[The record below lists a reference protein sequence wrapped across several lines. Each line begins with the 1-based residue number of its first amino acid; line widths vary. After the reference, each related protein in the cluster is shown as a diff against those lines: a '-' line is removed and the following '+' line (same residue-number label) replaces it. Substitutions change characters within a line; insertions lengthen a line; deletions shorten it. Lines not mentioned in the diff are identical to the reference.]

1 MCYSC
6 ILCLFCVFCSV
17 VNTAVLQVYL
27 VVGGWR
33 SGGWTDS
40 TETLVEGGA
49 AWTLHTG
56 SLPVSAGSLPGGFGD
71 GGVLN
76 YYGVLYY
83 FGGEESKDGG
93 GYRDRQRPRLQR
105 SEIS

>member
-1 MCYSC
+1 MSS
-6 ILCLFCVFCSV
+6 LLSVFFFV
-17 VNTAVLQVYL
+17 FNTAVLQVYL
-27 VVGGWR
+27 VVGGWTDV
-33 SGGWTDS
+33 GTEGWTDS

-49 AWTLHTG
+49 AWTLH
-56 SLPVSAGSLPGGFGD
+56 AGSLPDGGFGD

-83 FGGEESKDGG
+83 FGGEESKAGG
-93 GYRDRQRPRLQR
+93 GYRDRQRLTLQR

>member
-1 MCYSC
+1 M
-6 ILCLFCVFCSV
+6 FFFVFNTAVLQVYLV

-27 VVGGWR
+27 VVGGWK

-49 AWTLHTG
+49 AWTLH
-56 SLPVSAGSLPGGFGD
+56 AGSLPDGGFGD

-83 FGGEESKDGG
+83 FGGEESLAAG
-93 GYRDRQRPRLQR
+93 GYRDRQRPTLQR
-105 SEIS
+105 SEIY

>member
-1 MCYSC
+1 MSS
-6 ILCLFCVFCSV
+6 LLSVFCFV
-17 VNTAVLQVYL
+17 FNTAVLQVYL
-27 VVGGWR
+27 VVGGWTDV
-33 SGGWTDS
+33 GTKGWTDS

-49 AWTLHTG
+49 AWTLH
-56 SLPVSAGSLPGGFGD
+56 AGSLPDGGFGD

-83 FGGEESKDGG
+83 FGGEESLAAG
-93 GYRDRQRPRLQR
+93 GYRDRQTPTLQR